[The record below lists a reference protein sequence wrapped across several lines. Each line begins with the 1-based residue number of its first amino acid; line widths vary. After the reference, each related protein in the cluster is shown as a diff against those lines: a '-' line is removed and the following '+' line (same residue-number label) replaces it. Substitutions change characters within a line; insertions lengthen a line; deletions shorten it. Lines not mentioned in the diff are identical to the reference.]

1 MTELKGQRN
10 KFIFMAT
17 KMEVA
22 ATQMK
27 MQMVQQQVVG
37 GIAKA
42 TACMQGLQ
50 GMSSEQVG
58 VGWFS

>member
-1 MTELKGQRN
+1 
-10 KFIFMAT
+10 MAT

-42 TACMQGLQ
+42 ANCMKGLQ
-50 GMSSEQVG
+50 SMDAEQVCI
-58 VGWFS
+58 W